1 MKTALKIKISLYFL
15 CLIMLS
21 TCSLMAQEAACD
33 CSKDLEFLVNVL
45 KQSPAYKIDYGKNTS
60 GFDKAAEVLLAKAES
75 TTSIFDCYVLLAK
88 AVSLLND
95 GHNSLYGIQQE
106 VAEELTE
113 AEKITAYQETD
124 FYAMY
129 PHFDAVSE
137 LQQRLKTVPE
147 STVEGVYSA
156 GSKLKVGVVK
166 RKGEERYEM
175 RILESQ
181 LPLWSPGEQLGILL
195 PQSQGKFIA
204 VMGNYQTKTPMMIRT
219 GLNNGTFFS
228 LSLKKHVD
236 QKDFWLPKNTEE
248 NYQFEGLDSEVSY
261 IKVGS
266 FSGFNPTLS
275 KAEAF
280 YETLKN
286 KQLGDHLIVD
296 LRNNYGGGDRNSK
309 LLYKILR
316 RYAKRHHLYIL
327 INQNTAS
334 NAEQFALKM
343 RALDNVMVL
352 GDYSKGIL
360 TYELEGK
367 SHKLPSGY
375 FKLSISSKAHKKY
388 LPYEG
393 IGVTPDVF
401 LEYSVDW
408 IEQTRAY
415 MEN

>member
-1 MKTALKIKISLYFL
+1 
-15 CLIMLS
+15 
-21 TCSLMAQEAACD
+21 
-33 CSKDLEFLVNVL
+33 
-45 KQSPAYKIDYGKNTS
+45 
-60 GFDKAAEVLLAKAES
+60 
-75 TTSIFDCYVLLAK
+75 
-88 AVSLLND
+88 
-95 GHNSLYGIQQE
+95 
-106 VAEELTE
+106 
-113 AEKITAYQETD
+113 
-124 FYAMY
+124 MY

-147 STVEGVYSA
+147 SAVEGVYSA

-166 RKGEERYEM
+166 RKGEEGYEM

-181 LPLWSPGEQLGILL
+181 LPLWSAGEQLGILL
-195 PQSQGKFIA
+195 PQSQGKLIA

-375 FKLSISSKAHKKY
+375 FKLSLSSKAHKKY

-401 LEYSVDW
+401 LEYSADW

-415 MEN
+415 IKK